1 MAAPVP
7 PVLAISPDG
16 VSTVAATRPRGDNT
30 MIKALAR
37 AFRWRKLLEIGAFAT
52 VEEIAAAEIIN
63 PC

>member
-1 MAAPVP
+1 
-7 PVLAISPDG
+7 
-16 VSTVAATRPRGDNT
+16 